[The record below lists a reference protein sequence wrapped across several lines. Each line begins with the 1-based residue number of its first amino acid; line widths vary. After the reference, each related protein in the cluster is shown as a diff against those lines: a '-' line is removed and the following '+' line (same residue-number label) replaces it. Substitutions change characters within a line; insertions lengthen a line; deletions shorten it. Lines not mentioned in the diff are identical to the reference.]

1 MKGSFVNNFSCLL
14 RPAHRLLPLRIMSAV
29 VNSAAMCLKITLPA
43 KFAAFAPEPS
53 YTSRKHPCGAGA
65 EVQAFPTHFGGFR
78 GLHGIVTLF
87 SMLFCLSVTASVV
100 AQPVNVVS
108 LQNTVTSTTEVND
121 ADKTNTTSMAASKD
135 PASPATSASTELAN
149 IDAKPQINT
158 VQTDQIT
165 ETATAPSKD
174 VNTPTTKAEHIKTPT
189 APPELGVPPAV
200 SAITT
205 PAISTPA
212 NSTPQLRS
220 SAALPPIHEVVIYL
234 ALVVFAIVL
243 LASFAKKMQLRL
255 PGGQHFKLV
264 ATLPLGPKERLLVI
278 EIQGKQRVL
287 GVTAQQINFL
297 FELELPL
304 ESDKVASNF
313 HSQLQSWMN
322 KSTSA

>member
-1 MKGSFVNNFSCLL
+1 MNGSFVNNFSCLL
-14 RPAHRLLPLRIMSAV
+14 RPAHRFFLLRIMSAV
-29 VNSAAMCLKITLPA
+29 VSSAAMFQKVTLLA
-43 KFAAFAPEPS
+43 KFAAFARELS
-53 YTSRKHPCGAGA
+53 CTSRKLTGEAGA
-65 EVQAFPTHFGGFR
+65 EVQAIRKHPSGFR

-87 SMLFCLSVTASVV
+87 SMLFCLSVSASVL
-100 AQPVNVVS
+100 ALPVNVVS
-108 LQNTVTSTTEVND
+108 LQNTVNSTTEVND

-135 PASPATSASTELAN
+135 PASPTTSASAELAN
-149 IDAKPQINT
+149 IDPKPQINT
-158 VQTDQIT
+158 VQTA
-165 ETATAPSKD
+165 ETASAPPQD
-174 VNTPTTKAEHIKTPT
+174 VNTPTTRSEHIKTPT
-189 APPELGVPPAV
+189 SRSDLGAPPAV
-200 SAITT
+200 SAI
-205 PAISTPA
+205 STPT
-212 NSTPQLRS
+212 NPNPQLRS

-297 FELELPL
+297 FELESPL